1 MANNNPMIL
10 SDEQMQRVMVT
21 EPMFSD
27 DQNNAHYVRMGR
39 AIENAVSAPAMAA
52 ALDLIVRRLEAS
64 IYDGS
69 RLDEWSMQDLAL
81 KARAAMPAGWVIGEA

>member
-10 SDEQMQRVMVT
+10 SDEQMQRVMVM

-39 AIENAVSAPAMAA
+39 AVEKAVSASAMVA

-64 IYDGS
+64 INDGS
-69 RLDEWSMQDLAL
+69 RLDQWSMEDLVL